1 MVFLHFSGFQALSFF
16 FFLSLILQSDALP
29 RRARK
34 RPNNNTGNTA
44 AATAGNTAGL
54 AATAGGTIS
63 QATDGSTILDKT
75 VNIK

>member
-1 MVFLHFSGFQALSFF
+1 MVFLRFSAFRALSFF

-29 RRARK
+29 RRGRK

-44 AATAGNTAGL
+44 SATAGTTAGL
-54 AATAGGTIS
+54 AATGGGTVS

>member
-1 MVFLHFSGFQALSFF
+1 MVFLQFAAFRALSFF

-29 RRARK
+29 RRGRK

-44 AATAGNTAGL
+44 GATAGTTAGL
-54 AATAGGTIS
+54 AATGGGTVS